1 MLYRDEFWR
10 RKKQIL
16 QPAPSPRSIR
26 IKPRSHPNRSL
37 SPLRFLPNPSPSIRD
52 TPMASRVT
60 RLLLHRR
67 LATAAEASARRA
79 PQAPCAG
86 AAVSKVIQQQRWR
99 KTQNPSKPPL
109 RVFDRMPVPISALPL
124 PALLPVVV
132 IWCQVRFLK
141 GLNWCSVFPLKQQLC
156 RVVLTSY

>member
-1 MLYRDEFWR
+1 MEAQKAKTPTRPVAAEHQN
-10 RKKQIL
+10 KAEK
-16 QPAPSPRSIR
+16 PSKS
-26 IKPRSHPNRSL
+26 KPFYL
-37 SPLRFLPNPSPSIRD
+37 SPLRFLLNPSPKYPRH

-86 AAVSKVIQQQRWR
+86 AAASKVIQQQRWR
-99 KTQNPSKPPL
+99 KTLNPSKPPL

-132 IWCQVRFLK
+132 MWCLVRFLK
-141 GLNWCSVFPLKQQLC
+141 GLNWCCVLDSTEATTI
-156 RVVLTSY
+156 VVQGGAY